1 MIDTVA
7 NLLMIGIRSILII
20 PFVPFVLERIANE
33 RHAALISNFN
43 LLKQISIK
51 AVYN

>member
-33 RHAALISNFN
+33 RHETQPLLII
-43 LLKQISIK
+43 LI
-51 AVYN
+51 Y